1 MAERKT
7 LTAKKK
13 SVGVTEFPI
22 ILDKTVTV
30 LVKRPNTKS
39 RSKKEKEE
47 KEEILVINGIELERG
62 ALVKFDV
69 FINDEDEVGPES
81 SEFAGSFTNMPHS
94 HGKKDE
100 KIKTCLK
107 LGITDLLEDLD
118 AEDDDDVLVTIVP
131 RDSGRGKGKD
141 VVTIESIQI
150 EFD

>member
-7 LTAKKK
+7 LTAIKK

-22 ILDKTVTV
+22 ILDKKVQV

-47 KEEILVINGIELERG
+47 KEEILVIHGIELERG

-69 FINDEDEVGPES
+69 LINDEDEVGPES
-81 SEFAGSFTNMPHS
+81 SQFAGSFTNMPHN
-94 HGKKDE
+94 HGKKGE
-100 KIKTCLK
+100 KMKTCLK
-107 LGITDLLEDLD
+107 LGITDLLQDLD
-118 AEDDDDVLVTIVP
+118 AEDDDDVLVTIIP
-131 RDSGRGKGKD
+131 RDSGKGKEI
-141 VVTIESIQI
+141 VTIEGIQI

>member
-7 LTAKKK
+7 LTAIKK

-22 ILDKTVTV
+22 ILDKKVQV

-47 KEEILVINGIELERG
+47 KEEILVIHGIELERG

-69 FINDEDEVGPES
+69 LINDEDEVGLNQVNLQK
-81 SEFAGSFTNMPHS
+81 G
-94 HGKKDE
+94 E
-100 KIKTCLK
+100 KMKTCLK
-107 LGITDLLEDLD
+107 LGISDLLEDLD
-118 AEDDDDVLVTIVP
+118 AEDDDDVLVTIIP
-131 RDSGRGKGKD
+131 RDSGKGKEI
-141 VVTIESIQI
+141 VTIEGIQI

>member
-1 MAERKT
+1 M
-7 LTAKKK
+7 KK
-13 SVGVTEFPI
+13 SVGITEFPI
-22 ILDKTVTV
+22 ILDKTVKV

-47 KEEILVINGIELERG
+47 KEEILIINGIELERG

-81 SEFAGSFTNMPHS
+81 SEFAGSFTNMPHN
-94 HGKKDE
+94 HGKKGE
-100 KIKTCLK
+100 KMKTCLK
-107 LGITDLLEDLD
+107 LGITDILEDLD

-131 RDSGRGKGKD
+131 RDSGKGKEIL
-141 VVTIESIQI
+141 TIEGIQI

>member
-22 ILDKTVTV
+22 ILDKTVKV

-39 RSKKEKEE
+39 RSKEEKEE
-47 KEEILVINGIELERG
+47 KEEILVINGIELETG

-81 SEFAGSFTNMPHS
+81 SEFAGSFTNMPHI
-94 HGKKDE
+94 HRRKDE
-100 KIKTCLK
+100 KMKTCLK

-131 RDSGRGKGKD
+131 RDSGRGKEAITGSQGQ
-141 VVTIESIQI
+141 TYGG
-150 EFD
+150 